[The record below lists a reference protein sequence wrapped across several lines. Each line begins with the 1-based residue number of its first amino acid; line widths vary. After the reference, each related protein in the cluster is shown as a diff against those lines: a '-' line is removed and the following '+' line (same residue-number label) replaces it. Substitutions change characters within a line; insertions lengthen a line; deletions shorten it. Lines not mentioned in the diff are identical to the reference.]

1 MATNITATMTD
12 AGNGL
17 GGFLTAIQDPVV
29 AFVIVF
35 AVIAIMI
42 TIGVAIGKAIE
53 RKIK

>member
-17 GGFLTAIQDPVV
+17 GGFLTAIQEPVV

-35 AVIAIMI
+35 AIIGIMVAIGI
-42 TIGVAIGKAIE
+42 AIGKAIE